1 MSHGAALSG
10 VTIGPVAGVATFLSL
25 TGGHIPFALPRPL
38 GRAMLVRWLGLGA
51 AAGLE
56 EVVWRGIVLGGLR
69 ALIGPWAA
77 LVASSAGFA
86 LWHWP
91 SLRGRCAVH
100 LITGAAF
107 GVAFLV
113 GGLTAAIVAHAV
125 YNVLVDWA
133 VRAQRAR
140 LRGL

>member
-10 VTIGPVAGVATFLSL
+10 VTLGPVAGGATFLLL
-25 TGGHIPFALPRPL
+25 TGGHIPLALPRPL
-38 GRAMLVRWLGLGA
+38 GREMVVRWLGLGA

-56 EVVWRGIVLGGLR
+56 EVIWRGIVLGGLR

-77 LVASSAGFA
+77 LVVSSAGFA

-91 SLRGRCAVH
+91 SLRGRSAVH
-100 LITGAAF
+100 LVTGVAF

-113 GGLTAAIVAHAV
+113 GGLTAAVVAHAL

-133 VRAQRAR
+133 VRAERVR
-140 LRGL
+140 LRGP